1 MVKWLNRPREI
12 LLDIES
18 DAARPPRAANDC
30 HLDILPVCARQLV
43 SNPDPAGRLLRWAII
58 GGRLIWRGSG
68 WRAAITTGST
78 SPHRCRVDAAIR
90 SVLKGATR
98 KEMISILRLLGRR
111 ADLLLRGTTSRMP
124 SLVQGS
130 SQTMSSGTASRVTT
144 RAAPKLTG
152 RQPVLIDP
160 ATL

>member
-1 MVKWLNRPREI
+1 V
-12 LLDIES
+12 
-18 DAARPPRAANDC
+18 
-30 HLDILPVCARQLV
+30 
-43 SNPDPAGRLLRWAII
+43 
-58 GGRLIWRGSG
+58 
-68 WRAAITTGST
+68 RAAITTGST